1 MPLLIKLFPKTTFII
16 TTHSSLVLAQLVEG
30 EAYRLEKENGI
41 VKNKLMRNPRTFIL
55 DDLIQDA
62 FQVNMNR
69 LKIETESDTDQDK
82 AKKALLE
89 LLNLVG

>member
-1 MPLLIKLFPKTTFII
+1 
-16 TTHSSLVLAQLVEG
+16 
-30 EAYRLEKENGI
+30 
-41 VKNKLMRNPRTFIL
+41 MRNPRTFIL